1 MNFIKTIECLDANI
15 AEAKTKLKEI
25 ENYEVDPYDLED
37 EYCAALNDEPV
48 HIGGLTY
55 DPADVL
61 KAVDPT
67 AYRCGLIEYADL
79 VDRSD
84 TQGFKDLLED
94 LDEIRDRIEDATEHL
109 EEMRDED
116 TDNEDPSD
124 ESIEETLAIVDAA
137 IERGTEVLG
146 EIDSL

>member
-1 MNFIKTIECLDANI
+1 MNYIKTIECLDANL

-25 ENYEVDPYDLED
+25 DIYEVDPYDLED
-37 EYCAALNDEPV
+37 EYCDVLNDEPV
-48 HIGGLTY
+48 RIGSLTY
-55 DPADVL
+55 DAADVL

-67 AYRCGLIEYADL
+67 AYRCGLIDYADS

-94 LDEIRDRIEDATEHL
+94 LDEIRDRIADAVDYL
-109 EEMRDED
+109 EEMRDEA
-116 TDNEDPSD
+116 TDNEDPAD
-124 ESIEETLAIVDAA
+124 NGIEETLAIVDAA
-137 IERGTEVLG
+137 IERGTEVLQ